1 MVLPAMTLVTVLPY
15 ASVSVLDSV
24 DDLDVIVDDEC
35 VEELELEGVLEE
47 LWEELSEELLDIVL
61 LDEEALEL
69 FLIDGRLAGTEE
81 LDRM

>member
-1 MVLPAMTLVTVLPY
+1 M
-15 ASVSVLDSV
+15 
-24 DDLDVIVDDEC
+24 
-35 VEELELEGVLEE
+35 LEE
-47 LWEELSEELLDIVL
+47 LWEELAEELLDTVL